1 MAHRLSQESI
11 DKLIHEAI
19 LIEAE
24 EAREAGT
31 IGYMARALT
40 MATIPHRDPKTNE
53 FEREN
58 GHFTLRIMAPSK
70 VGLPYGVYPR
80 LLLSWI
86 STEAV
91 RTKSRHL
98 ELGDSLSSFMEGLAI
113 SPTGGR
119 WGTIP
124 RLKDQMQRLFTSTV
138 SCTYDNVDEGQ
149 WSDVG
154 FRIANEVHLWW
165 DPKNPDQSSLWG
177 SSIDL
182 SESFYKEVVDRPVP
196 IDLRAI
202 RALKSSSMALDIYCW
217 LTYRNSYLKKP
228 TNIPWELLRMQFGT
242 GYKDTKQGRYEFK
255 RQFKNQLQKV
265 LAIYPEAKVNVDGQ
279 HLLLLPGRPHVSRK

>member
-1 MAHRLSQESI
+1 M
-11 DKLIHEAI
+11 
-19 LIEAE
+19 
-24 EAREAGT
+24 
-31 IGYMARALT
+31 
-40 MATIPHRDPKTNE
+40 
-53 FEREN
+53 
-58 GHFTLRIMAPSK
+58 
-70 VGLPYGVYPR
+70 
-80 LLLSWI
+80 LSWL

-91 RTKSRHL
+91 RTKSPHL
-98 ELGDSLSSFMEGLAI
+98 ELGDSLSAFMNALGI

-138 SCTYDNVDEGQ
+138 SCTYDNTTEGQ

-154 FRIANEVHLWW
+154 FRIANEIHLWW
-165 DPKNPDQSSLWG
+165 DPKNPKQSALWG

-255 RQFKNQLQKV
+255 RQFKNQLKKV
-265 LAIYPEAKVNVDGQ
+265 LVIYPDAKVNVDGE
-279 HLLLLPGRPHVSRK
+279 HLLLLPGRTHIQRR